1 MPLQSSG
8 AISMNDMRSEF
19 GFGSSSI
26 SANQLYRGGSY
37 VDATQNVNNAI
48 SSVTDSGFGQPGYSQ
63 RYNFGNLSNWSFY
76 NTNIQTKEE
85 YEVRK
90 AENKKFAQLYD
101 VPFVDDDYNVDDW
114 FKPVS
119 YTHLTL
125 PTSDLV

>member
-76 NTNIQTKEE
+76 NTNIHTGG
-85 YEVRK
+85 
-90 AENKKFAQLYD
+90 ATAQNYYGGRFPFQMGYLYFFFD
-101 VPFVDDDYNVDDW
+101 QDKLF
-114 FKPVS
+114 
-119 YTHLTL
+119 
-125 PTSDLV
+125 